1 VRLEVLRMHSL
12 GTILVTIP
20 GATAQTTLQ
29 TIKEIIIMTKDQ
41 LAPLGTLRTPP
52 AEMIAG
58 EVTMTTGK
66 MMVISISDPEEV
78 TMYAL
83 LAPL

>member
-1 VRLEVLRMHSL
+1 MHSRGTISL
-12 GTILVTIP
+12 GTILVTTL
-20 GATAQTTLQ
+20 GAITQTTLQ

-41 LAPLGTLRTPP
+41 LAPLETLRTPP

-58 EVTMTTGK
+58 EMTTATGE
-66 MMVISISDPEEV
+66 MMVVSISDPEEA